1 MFMLLTTML
10 YGLTD
15 VYKAVRGLYEKHAV
29 EIPNY
34 KAKYHFRMEAMGS
47 ASLTVPFC
55 VFFA

>member
-1 MFMLLTTML
+1 MLLTMML
-10 YGLTD
+10 FGLTD
-15 VYKAVRGLYEKHAV
+15 VYKTVHGLYDKRAT

-34 KAKYHFRMEAMGS
+34 KAKYLHFRMDTMGS